1 MLNLSGGRSLRVKR
15 RNDGKL
21 LRIAG
26 AAKMI
31 SLKRKLSVLGLQ
43 RQGIIICNSGICG

>member
-26 AAKMI
+26 AAKLI
-31 SLKRKLSVLGLQ
+31 SLMRKLSVLQ